1 MDQVGLSKRTCLVS
15 FKIPIMF
22 LMGGGHCCKDF
33 CGLLVLN
40 KICQSFK
47 HYLLNNYGTVKNI
60 TVTFDGGYL
69 VPSKMGSK
77 HNRQSKG
84 RLGRKVAPS
93 FHNPLI
99 GDFLLRKHKQTF
111 LEMLGVQLSAS
122 CSSIMHSDGDADVD
136 VVSSALT
143 VANTCP
149 VTLLGKDTDLLILL
163 LWHCNL
169 SLHHPVHLCF
179 NSSNTTLD
187 IYKSKQLFSDELTQ
201 ILQHIPFVADCIL
214 LDHVQYYKHF
224 WEIKNSEIYWG
235 SIH

>member
-1 MDQVGLSKRTCLVS
+1 M
-15 FKIPIMF
+15 
-22 LMGGGHCCKDF
+22 
-33 CGLLVLN
+33 
-40 KICQSFK
+40 
-47 HYLLNNYGTVKNI
+47 
-60 TVTFDGGYL
+60 
-69 VPSKMGSK
+69 
-77 HNRQSKG
+77 
-84 RLGRKVAPS
+84 
-93 FHNPLI
+93 I